1 MCLASLY
8 LGGLGGL
15 ELQENLARGMR
26 AKKLSPSTRK
36 TIDRRLEKAFG
47 PELKLERLEA
57 RQTLARH
64 MVRKAEDNG
73 AGRPETSGL
82 IDRLNPKIA
91 TLKGEVSALK
101 KNERRKLRTRN
112 LNMLLG
118 LEVKQKEDEV
128 SEAHMRRSDVL
139 LEIAPLLDRKIQVLE
154 ANVQSNFNRVE
165 RLHLEILDATGPI
178 DATDFGRAI
187 DAYIRARVE
196 LRKVVIES
204 DLIDEHP
211 EYEIRRQEWNKLYL
225 SGE

>member
-15 ELQENLARGMR
+15 ELQENLAWGMR

-139 LEIAPLLDRKIQVLE
+139 LEIAPLLDL
-154 ANVQSNFNRVE
+154 S
-165 RLHLEILDATGPI
+165 
-178 DATDFGRAI
+178 
-187 DAYIRARVE
+187 
-196 LRKVVIES
+196 
-204 DLIDEHP
+204 LIH
-211 EYEIRRQEWNKLYL
+211 I
-225 SGE
+225 